1 MKRNTSVV
9 VLLSV
14 AMMFLSESVHAAC
27 MNKYV
32 ARAEGNK
39 KILTLLTGKLT
50 FAEAQELAKAVSAK
64 SRPPLAW
71 VDEGGKTIAESSA
84 VEAVRPMPVAC
95 DDKPSGSVI
104 NVTFLTFATPGKG
117 LMIKF
122 SEDLIVYFDEQG
134 K

>member
-1 MKRNTSVV
+1 MKRNTSAA

-14 AMMFLSESVHAAC
+14 AMMFLAEAADAAC

-50 FAEAQELAKAVSAK
+50 FAEAQEMAKAISAK
-64 SRPPLAW
+64 SHPPVEW
-71 VDEGGKTIAESSA
+71 VDAEGKSIAQSSV